1 MAVDSVVLSIQDLS
15 PTKKNKKKT
24 IAYFYIDLYVT
35 PQTGYSAAPA
45 PYCFAFR

>member
-1 MAVDSVVLSIQDLS
+1 MAVESVVLSIQDLS
-15 PTKKNKKKT
+15 PTKKKKT